1 MRTNT
6 KPNSENIKNLITADD
21 SLTNGFLRVVLMTN
35 KESSAENIIRLTGS
49 DAHRAISVQFK
60 KWHKKR
66 GTTKSLFI
74 KYNRKIA
81 IF

>member
-21 SLTNGFLRVVLMTN
+21 SLTSGFLRAVLMTN

-49 DAHRAISVQFK
+49 DAHRAISVQLR

-66 GTTKSLFI
+66 GALI
-74 KYNRKIA
+74 PLYRK
-81 IF
+81 